1 MKPPVLV
8 AAVLAVVLS
17 GCAPAADDS
26 GTSGAARPGAANV
39 DVDTPELR
47 QLRTEAG
54 ITDCAPGDASQVG
67 GGLPNVTLP
76 CLGGGPDVNLA
87 TLGGPM
93 LVNLWAVW
101 CAPCRE
107 ELPVFQQFQ
116 EKHGDVVSTL
126 GIDYN
131 DTQPKQALELASE
144 TGVTYPL
151 LADPQAQLDFKTPF
165 PSLRGLPFTAVV
177 DASGEVV
184 FREFV
189 VIESLRQLEDI
200 VEESLGV
207 TL

>member
-1 MKPPVLV
+1 MRPRRRRLRARAAPV
-8 AAVLAVVLS
+8 ARGRRTSTWTPRSCASS
-17 GCAPAADDS
+17 GPTPAS
-26 GTSGAARPGAANV
+26 PTARPA
-39 DVDTPELR
+39 TPAR
-47 QLRTEAG
+47 
-54 ITDCAPGDASQVG
+54 SS

-87 TLGGPM
+87 TLGGPR
-93 LVNLWAVW
+93 LINLWAVW

-107 ELPVFQQFQ
+107 ELPVFQEFQ
-116 EKHGDVVSTL
+116 EKHGDVVPTL

-131 DTQPKQALELASE
+131 DTQPKQALELARE

>member
-1 MKPPVLV
+1 MKPAALV
-8 AAVLAVVLS
+8 AAVLAFVLS
-17 GCAPAADDS
+17 GCAPAADDP
-26 GTSGAARPGAANV
+26 GTSGAGRPGAADV
-39 DVDTPELR
+39 DVDTPVLR
-47 QLRTEAG
+47 RLRDDAG
-54 ITDCAPGDASQVG
+54 IAACAPGGASQVE

-76 CLGGGPDVNLA
+76 CLGGGPAVNLA

-93 LVNLWAVW
+93 VVNLWAVW

-107 ELPVFQQFQ
+107 ELPVFQEFQ
-116 EKHGDVVSTL
+116 EKHGDVVPTL
-126 GIDYN
+126 GINYN
-131 DTQPKQALELASE
+131 DTQPKQALELARE

-151 LADPQAQLDFKTPF
+151 LADPQAQLDFKSPF

-189 VIESLRQLEDI
+189 IIESLRQLEDI

-207 TL
+207 AL